1 MSRTPNSEQILA
13 IEHNGGVLLKAGAGS
28 GKTFVLVEHIVY
40 LTGKW
45 IEEFRAKPQGTF
57 EEKVRYEFSRIVMMT
72 FTKKAAGE
80 MSIRLTEKFQEL
92 RAKDPLW
99 ETAAANLPVLLVTT
113 IDGFCRKLLTAGYF
127 PHLSTE
133 AKVIF
138 HPERMDQVKMI
149 YEKWFQQESPGLKP
163 DLQDIVLREKSEI
176 LLTLCRAFSDSSL
189 RMAWSTFDTKSL
201 NLQSTGK
208 VLHDAF
214 YLACL
219 DDALN
224 AIGLVEVPAD
234 DRSAF
239 ERNVHLLQSTG
250 LPVIDSVGNLNIYAE
265 IFSNISLSAPAKA
278 KKTPITQAAQDAMKE
293 LKEWV
298 KDWKETVDLFQTHLD
313 DKIIPWAGLF
323 KEVFRYVEKRLDPNQ
338 GMTFADIAYYVE
350 IGLRDPEINKRV
362 REAYR
367 YFIVDEFQDTS
378 GLQFDIIRSL
388 IGNDFKNLFCVGDPK
403 QAIYGFRGGEL
414 SVFQNCGKLVP
425 NVFTLANNY
434 RSLPDVIRFNNS
446 LFETV
451 LPLGKNFED
460 ADPFTVEAEG
470 QAIPTEKKQESEGEI
485 EVLRLNLTKDDTD
498 KRKLSYD
505 QMNRLEAEM
514 LVKAVV
520 SQRKKTPEDVC
531 TILYRKLDPSLD
543 FIQGLMKEKTGF
555 TAQYKINVLDD
566 PVMGIFV
573 VLLQRIFDESK
584 ETKDKTPLF
593 LMKNYFAILGLGE
606 LPQVQLDDFD
616 KNIRYWGLYEAF
628 KKFIFDLNITNENAD
643 INFEMIETFCKLFHQ
658 DPESILV
665 QLAEDS
671 QKVSLDFRWGE
682 HSDMVQIMTAHSS
695 KGLEYDNVYVGGIY
709 TNGHEVAMTDL
720 SGKWPESFYYYIDL
734 QTHKKVRS
742 PHYELEAKITSLKNF
757 SESKRLFYV
766 ACTRAKKKFSWVHLD
781 GVEGMSKLPKNS
793 WIVGLNRWWA
803 NTTDVALRGKVKET
817 SYGDLALE
825 DALAGKSAPALPL
838 FFYDS
843 VGVHNRVGEKAELA
857 LMAEL
862 SVTRLNSLVD
872 CPRKFYLENI
882 LKLTSVKDKKRIPVS
897 DDADEIQFK
906 SSSQRGT
913 LIHEILS
920 TAIQRNFVIPREHHN
935 GPHMKPLEWAIGA
948 MEPFRKDFD
957 FVTEKPLKFKFFNFM
972 ISGIPDLLLL
982 PKSANHK
989 AEIWDFKTG
998 KITQDNLGH
1007 YWVQLKAYAYA
1018 LYVLGLVSRE
1028 TSIET
1033 KLCFVDKQKFVNLTV
1048 DWSMVGKDLFEVW
1061 RSQNEPWKTKTDHCG
1076 QCSYGDICP
1085 R

>member
-1 MSRTPNSEQILA
+1 M
-13 IEHNGGVLLKAGAGS
+13 
-28 GKTFVLVEHIVY
+28 
-40 LTGKW
+40 
-45 IEEFRAKPQGTF
+45 
-57 EEKVRYEFSRIVMMT
+57 
-72 FTKKAAGE
+72 
-80 MSIRLTEKFQEL
+80 
-92 RAKDPLW
+92 
-99 ETAAANLPVLLVTT
+99 
-113 IDGFCRKLLTAGYF
+113 
-127 PHLSTE
+127 
-133 AKVIF
+133 
-138 HPERMDQVKMI
+138 
-149 YEKWFQQESPGLKP
+149 
-163 DLQDIVLREKSEI
+163 
-176 LLTLCRAFSDSSL
+176 
-189 RMAWSTFDTKSL
+189 
-201 NLQSTGK
+201 
-208 VLHDAF
+208 
-214 YLACL
+214 
-219 DDALN
+219 
-224 AIGLVEVPAD
+224 
-234 DRSAF
+234 
-239 ERNVHLLQSTG
+239 
-250 LPVIDSVGNLNIYAE
+250 
-265 IFSNISLSAPAKA
+265 
-278 KKTPITQAAQDAMKE
+278 
-293 LKEWV
+293 
-298 KDWKETVDLFQTHLD
+298 
-313 DKIIPWAGLF
+313 
-323 KEVFRYVEKRLDPNQ
+323 
-338 GMTFADIAYYVE
+338 
-350 IGLRDPEINKRV
+350 
-362 REAYR
+362 
-367 YFIVDEFQDTS
+367 TS

-460 ADPFTVEAEG
+460 SDPFTVEAEG
-470 QAIPTEKKQESEGEI
+470 QAIPSEKKQESEGEI
-485 EVLRLNLTKDDTD
+485 EVLRLTLTKDDSD

-682 HSDMVQIMTAHSS
+682 NSDMVQIMTAHSS

-766 ACTRAKKKFSWVHLD
+766 ACTRAKKKFSWVHLE

-803 NTTDVALRGKVKET
+803 NTADTALRGKVKET
-817 SYGDLALE
+817 SFGELALE

-843 VGVHNRVGEKAELA
+843 VGVHNRTGEKAELA

-872 CPRKFYLENI
+872 CPRKFYLENV
-882 LKLTSVKDKKRIPVS
+882 LKLSSVKDKKRVPVS
-897 DDADEIQFK
+897 DDTDEIQFK

-948 MEPFRKDFD
+948 MQTFRTDFD

-982 PKSANHK
+982 PKTENKK

-1018 LYVLGLVSRE
+1018 LYVLGLVPRE
-1028 TSIET
+1028 ISIET
-1033 KLCFVDKQKFVNLTV
+1033 KLCFVDEQKFVNLTV

-1061 RSQNEPWKTKTDHCG
+1061 RSQNQPWKTKTDHCG